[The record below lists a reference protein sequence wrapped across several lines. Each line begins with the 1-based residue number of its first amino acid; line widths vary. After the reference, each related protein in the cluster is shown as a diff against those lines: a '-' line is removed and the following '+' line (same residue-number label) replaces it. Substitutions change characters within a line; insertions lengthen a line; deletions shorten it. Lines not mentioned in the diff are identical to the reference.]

1 MSATHRTTD
10 GENERGAGR
19 AYAFAAPR
27 RVLVDSV
34 DARVGIAVRTSPP
47 GRPPLLLLHGH
58 PQTGA
63 IWHKLWD
70 RLAEHFTLVAPD
82 LRGYGASDKPVGRPD
97 HANYSKR
104 TMAHDQV
111 ALMRQLGY
119 ERWSVVGHDRG
130 GRVAHRLAADHP
142 QCIERVAVLD
152 IAPTLAMYEQTNE
165 RFARTYWHWFFLIQ
179 PAPFPERLLGH
190 EGAFYVRSALAG
202 RHAGLAPFAPEALEE
217 YERCASDPATIHG
230 FCEDYRAAA
239 TIDLEHDRADR
250 DAGLRLTMPLLALWG
265 AHGWVGHGYD
275 VLAEWRRVAAD
286 VRGAALDCGHYLPEE
301 VPEALG
307 DALLPFLARNAG

>member
-1 MSATHRTTD
+1 VSATDSAGHGAPARPTPDLITVESID
-10 GENERGAGR
+10 G
-19 AYAFAAPR
+19 PIQ
-27 RVLVDSV
+27 
-34 DARVGIAVRTSPP
+34 IAVRTSPP

-58 PQTGA
+58 PQTSA
-63 IWHKLWD
+63 IWHAVWD

-82 LRGYGASDKPVGRPD
+82 LRGYGASDKPVGDAD

-119 ERWSVVGHDRG
+119 ERWRVVGHDRG
-130 GRVAHRLAADHP
+130 GRVAHRLAADHASR
-142 QCIERVAVLD
+142 IERVAVLD
-152 IAPTLAMYEQTNE
+152 IAPTLAMYEQTDE

-179 PAPFPERLLGH
+179 PAPFPERLIGH
-190 EGAFYVRSALAG
+190 DGAYYVRSLLAG
-202 RHAGLAPFAPEALEE
+202 RHAGLAPFAPEALAE

-239 TIDLEHDRADR
+239 SVDLEHDRADR
-250 DAGLRLTMPLLALWG
+250 AAGVHLAMPLLALWG

-275 VLAEWRRVAAD
+275 VLSEWRRVASD

-301 VPEALG
+301 SPAALCE
-307 DALLPFLARNAG
+307 ALLPFLTSAG

>member
-1 MSATHRTTD
+1 MSATDRAGHGAPARPTPERITVESID
-10 GENERGAGR
+10 G
-19 AYAFAAPR
+19 PIQ
-27 RVLVDSV
+27 
-34 DARVGIAVRTSPP
+34 IAVRTSPP

-58 PQTGA
+58 PQTSA
-63 IWHKLWD
+63 IWHAVWD

-82 LRGYGASDKPVGRPD
+82 LRGYGASDKPVGHAD

-119 ERWSVVGHDRG
+119 ERWRVVGHDRG
-130 GRVAHRLAADHP
+130 GRVAHRLAADHASR
-142 QCIERVAVLD
+142 IERVAVLD
-152 IAPTLAMYEQTNE
+152 IAPTLAMYEQTDE

-179 PAPFPERLLGH
+179 PAPFPERLIGH
-190 EGAFYVRSALAG
+190 DGAYYVRSLLAG
-202 RHAGLAPFAPEALEE
+202 RHARLAPFAPEALAE

-239 TIDLEHDRADR
+239 SVDLEHDRADR
-250 DAGLRLTMPLLALWG
+250 AAGVHLAMPLLALWG

-275 VLAEWRRVAAD
+275 VLSEWRRVASD

-301 VPEALG
+301 SPAALCE
-307 DALLPFLARNAG
+307 ALLPFLTSTG

>member
-1 MSATHRTTD
+1 MSATDSAGHGAPARPTPDLITVESID
-10 GENERGAGR
+10 G
-19 AYAFAAPR
+19 PIQ
-27 RVLVDSV
+27 
-34 DARVGIAVRTSPP
+34 IAVRTSPP

-58 PQTGA
+58 PQTSA
-63 IWHKLWD
+63 IWHAVWD

-82 LRGYGASDKPVGRPD
+82 LRGYGASDKPVGDAD

-119 ERWSVVGHDRG
+119 ERWRVVGHDRG
-130 GRVAHRLAADHP
+130 GRVAHRLAADHASR
-142 QCIERVAVLD
+142 IERVAVLD
-152 IAPTLAMYEQTNE
+152 IAPTLAMYEQTDE

-179 PAPFPERLLGH
+179 PAPFPERLIGH
-190 EGAFYVRSALAG
+190 DGAYYVRSLLAG
-202 RHAGLAPFAPEALEE
+202 RHAGLAPFAPEALAE

-239 TIDLEHDRADR
+239 SVDLEHDRADR
-250 DAGLRLTMPLLALWG
+250 AAGVHLAMPLLALWG

-275 VLAEWRRVAAD
+275 VLSEWRRVASD

-301 VPEALG
+301 SPAALCE
-307 DALLPFLARNAG
+307 ALLPFLTSAG